1 MCQKIVN
8 NTVCFAINIILV
20 IVYGSYKKRY
30 LLCEFPPI
38 GVYIICVV
46 KSGVQDIGQRPG
58 LWYYKPCTGCFI
70 FEQ

>member
-8 NTVCFAINIILV
+8 NTVCFAISMILV
-20 IVYGSYKKRY
+20 IVHGSYEKRH

-38 GVYIICVV
+38 GVHIICVAE
-46 KSGVQDIGQRPG
+46 SGVQDTGQRPG
-58 LWYYKPCTGCFI
+58 LWHCKPCTGCFV